1 MSFFRMHLNRSLCI
15 FATFLFCTWASTF
28 FDQEWSTW
36 KTKYNKKYS
45 STREEIH
52 RRKIWEDTWHK
63 VQEHNKLADEGRS
76 TYWMAMNHFADIS
89 PEEVKRK
96 SCLMTNGPETQAS
109 TFSYGLKEGLPDHV
123 DWRESKCVTP
133 AKNQGYCG
141 SCWAFATVGV
151 VESRL
156 CIKNHNLMT
165 LSEQQLVDCDRTDQ
179 ACCGGL
185 PIYAFT
191 YATHTG
197 LMKSQDYEYEGKQ
210 NDCQYNEDKAITL
223 NVTKYY
229 NLPDEESIVSSVAL
243 EGPVAVGFAVDHDFN
258 MYSHGIFDGEC
269 AEDANHAIIA
279 MGYGSEKN
287 EDGEEQPYWIIKNSW
302 GEEWGE
308 KGFAKVQRSIDKC
321 FISKYAASFDFLE

>member
-1 MSFFRMHLNRSLCI
+1 MHLNRSLCI

-287 EDGEEQPYWIIKNSW
+287 EDGEEQPYWIIKNS
-302 GEEWGE
+302 
-308 KGFAKVQRSIDKC
+308 AI
-321 FISKYAASFDFLE
+321 